1 MLLSQYPDTSLW
13 CVEETWCRKENRSC
27 SCRRKISG
35 LKSVLLHRQE
45 SGHKVINYINHVRNA
60 IKNRVHHIANSVCY
74 SLKSS
79 CSNIMSR
86 EPTTVTS
93 PTSLLYHNIIKFIHD
108 NSSTG
113 KKQNCCSQRFR
124 KPEARWRLP
133 GWFRCIYFSVTS
145 LQNGRLNHSSC
156 VEHHRIQTRA
166 RSNQSILKKN
176 PLRLWV
182 TAKAIQ
188 KQAKHSRLS
197 RKWPDNPD
205 SCV

>member
-45 SGHKVINYINHVRNA
+45 SGDKVINYINHVRNA
-60 IKNRVHHIANSVCY
+60 IKNSVHHIANSVCN

-93 PTSLLYHNIIKFIHD
+93 PTSLLYHNIITQVYPWQFFHSFHPSFFRTIPSILTSSEWQIESLILYRTPS
-108 NSSTG
+108 NSS
-113 KKQNCCSQRFR
+113 QSQI
-124 KPEARWRLP
+124 KPKHP
-133 GWFRCIYFSVTS
+133 
-145 LQNGRLNHSSC
+145 
-156 VEHHRIQTRA
+156 
-166 RSNQSILKKN
+166 KKN

-188 KQAKHSRLS
+188 KKAKHSRLS
-197 RKWPDNPD
+197 RKWPDNHD